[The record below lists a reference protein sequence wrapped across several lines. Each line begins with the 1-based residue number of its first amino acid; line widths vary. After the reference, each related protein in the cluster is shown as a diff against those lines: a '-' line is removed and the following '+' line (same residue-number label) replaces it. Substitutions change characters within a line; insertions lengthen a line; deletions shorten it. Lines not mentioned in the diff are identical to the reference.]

1 MSKQTKEP
9 EQGNVA
15 AVSEAEQTESKQT
28 KVKVRP
34 GEELVEYTAPLLPG
48 MGTQDVI
55 VGVNG
60 EIIRIKRGEPVQI
73 KRKFV
78 NALNNAA
85 KQQVAAYK
93 AAAEAQQT
101 KKLYD
106 M

>member
-1 MSKQTKEP
+1 MSKQNKEP
-9 EQGNVA
+9 EQENTA
-15 AVSEAEQTESKQT
+15 AINEVEQGESEQN
-28 KVKVRP
+28 KVKP
-34 GEELVEYTAPLLPG
+34 GEELVEYTAPLMPG
-48 MGTQDVI
+48 MGTQDVV

-60 EIIRIKRGEPVQI
+60 EMIRIKRGETVKI

-85 KQQVAAYK
+85 KQQVEAYK

>member
-1 MSKQTKEP
+1 MSKQNKEP
-9 EQGNVA
+9 EQENINEVEQA
-15 AVSEAEQTESKQT
+15 DAKKNEA
-28 KVKVRP
+28 KVNP
-34 GEELVEYTAPLLPG
+34 GDKLVEYTAPLLPG

-60 EIIRIKRGEPVQI
+60 EIIRIKRGETVKI

>member
-1 MSKQTKEP
+1 MSEKTAEK
-9 EQGNVA
+9 
-15 AVSEAEQTESKQT
+15 VS
-28 KVKVRP
+28 KVKP
-34 GEELVEYTAPLLPG
+34 GEELVEYMAPLLPG

-55 VGVNG
+55 AGVNG
-60 EIIRIKRGEPVQI
+60 KIIRIKRGETVKI

-78 NALNNAA
+78 EVLNNAN
-85 KQQVAAYK
+85 KQRNAAYR

>member
-9 EQGNVA
+9 EQENAV
-15 AVSEAEQTESKQT
+15 AVSETEQTESKQT
-28 KVKVRP
+28 KAKVKP
-34 GEELVEYTAPLLPG
+34 GDELVEYTAPLLPG

-60 EIIRIKRGEPVQI
+60 EIIRIKRGEPVTI

-85 KQQVAAYK
+85 KQQVEAYK

>member
-1 MSKQTKEP
+1 MSKQNKEP
-9 EQGNVA
+9 EQENTA
-15 AVSEAEQTESKQT
+15 AVNKTEQVESKQN
-28 KVKVRP
+28 KVKP
-34 GEELVEYTAPLLPG
+34 GDELVEYTAPLLPG

-60 EIIRIKRGEPVQI
+60 EIIRIKRGETVQI

-78 NALNNAA
+78 KALNNAA
-85 KQQVAAYK
+85 KQQVEAYK

>member
-9 EQGNVA
+9 EQENAA
-15 AVSEAEQTESKQT
+15 AVNEVKQT
-28 KVKVRP
+28 DPEQNKAKVKP
-34 GEELVEYTAPLLPG
+34 GDKLVEYTAPLLPV

-60 EIIRIKRGEPVQI
+60 EIIRIKRGETVQI

-106 M
+106 L

>member
-9 EQGNVA
+9 EQNKA
-15 AVSEAEQTESKQT
+15 
-28 KVKVRP
+28 KVKP
-34 GEELVEYTAPLLPG
+34 GDKLVEYTAPLLPG

-60 EIIRIKRGEPVQI
+60 EIIRIKRGETVQI

-85 KQQVAAYK
+85 RQQVAAYK

-106 M
+106 L

>member
-9 EQGNVA
+9 EQENTA
-15 AVSEAEQTESKQT
+15 AINEVEQAESKQN
-28 KVKVRP
+28 KVKP
-34 GEELVEYTAPLLPG
+34 GDELVEYTAPLLPG

-60 EIIRIKRGEPVQI
+60 EIIRIKRGETVKI

>member
-1 MSKQTKEP
+1 MSKQNKEP
-9 EQGNVA
+9 EQENTA
-15 AVSEAEQTESKQT
+15 AINEVEQAESKQN
-28 KVKVRP
+28 KVKP
-34 GEELVEYTAPLLPG
+34 GDELVEYTAPLLPG

-85 KQQVAAYK
+85 KQQVEAYK
-93 AAAEAQQT
+93 AAVEAQQT

>member
-1 MSKQTKEP
+1 MSKQNKEP
-9 EQGNVA
+9 EKENTA
-15 AVSEAEQTESKQT
+15 AINEVEQAESKQN
-28 KVKVRP
+28 KVRP

-60 EIIRIKRGEPVQI
+60 EMIRIKRGETVKI

-106 M
+106 L